1 MQKKYPYIKID
12 RLNITEQEK
21 KEMKTKESKGFIII
35 KEFNIF
41 YYIHILNYYI

>member
-21 KEMKTKESKGFIII
+21 KEMKTKESKGFII
-35 KEFNIF
+35 KEFNI
-41 YYIHILNYYI
+41 